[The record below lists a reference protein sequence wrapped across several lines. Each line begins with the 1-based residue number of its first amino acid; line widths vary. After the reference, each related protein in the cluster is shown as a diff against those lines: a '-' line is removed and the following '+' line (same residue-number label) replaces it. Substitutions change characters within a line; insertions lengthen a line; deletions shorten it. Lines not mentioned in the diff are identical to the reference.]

1 MEDAMQTTASTG
13 SSVASGQFKEG
24 AGKPRIL
31 IVNWRDPK
39 NPQAGGAEVH
49 LHEVARRLVAEGFPV
64 IQYSH
69 AFAGAPSE
77 ELIDGV
83 RVIRR
88 GGAMTF
94 NFTVWLN
101 LRRWC
106 AEHRIDAVLD
116 DSNKIA
122 FFAPWTCDLPVVLQL
137 HHLFGRAVFR
147 ETAWPLGLYVL
158 LFEKIMPWCYRNT
171 VVLTG
176 SASSRAELLEKGF
189 RNVSIAPEGVDPA
202 DCRIDNPPARDPN
215 LLLYVGRVKRYKGLD
230 TLLHALALLR
240 ARKPAVR
247 LAIAGS
253 GDDVP
258 RLKELAVTLGIADA
272 VDFAGFVSAR
282 RKAELYYEASVV
294 LNSSRKEGWGLT
306 SIEGNACGAPVVA
319 TNVPGLCDSVRD
331 GETGFLVPFGDAP
344 AFAAATE
351 RLLDDP
357 ALWHTFSD
365 NGRRWAAAHTW
376 EPAFEVTRD
385 ALLSVLKHPK
395 A

>member
-1 MEDAMQTTASTG
+1 
-13 SSVASGQFKEG
+13 
-24 AGKPRIL
+24 
-31 IVNWRDPK
+31 
-39 NPQAGGAEVH
+39 
-49 LHEVARRLVAEGFPV
+49 V

-69 AFAGAPSE
+69 AFAGAPAE
-77 ELIDGV
+77 EVIDGV

-94 NFTVWLN
+94 NYTVWRHLN
-101 LRRWC
+101 RWC
-106 AEHRIDAVLD
+106 DEHRIDAVLD

-122 FFAPWTCDLPVVLQL
+122 FFSPWTCDRPVVLQL

-147 ETAWPLGLYVL
+147 ETSWPLGLYVL

-171 VVLTG
+171 AVLTG
-176 SASSRAELLEKGF
+176 SASSREELKHKGF
-189 RNVSIAPEGVDPA
+189 RNVDIAPEGVDPKESV
-202 DCRIDNPPARDPN
+202 IDDPPARDPN

-240 ARKPAVR
+240 AQRPAIR
-247 LAIAGS
+247 LCIAGS

-258 RLKELAVTLGIADA
+258 RLKTLAVSLGIADA

-282 RKAELYYEASVV
+282 RKAELYHEASVV

-319 TNVPGLCDSVRD
+319 TDVPGLCDSVRD

-344 AFAAATE
+344 AFADAVG

-357 ALWHTFSD
+357 VLWKTFSD

-376 EPAFEVTRD
+376 EPAYEVTRD
-385 ALLSVLKHPK
+385 ALNTVLKRPR
-395 A
+395 AGGSGAARG